1 MKNKDILIEI
11 KKKHFCEYHNN
22 PDIIAIAPGR
32 VNIIGEHTDYNNGLA
47 MPAAI
52 SKYIFVSLS
61 FNSKDMLRAYSD
73 QMKKVLSVDL
83 EHMIASDSWHQYI
96 LGSVKE
102 IFENYNVRNGID
114 ILIYSNLPIGKGI
127 SSSAA
132 LEVALVNG
140 ILNLFKIE
148 ENNDNIIKICQE
160 IDHKYIGIKSGIL
173 DQSAS
178 QLSRKGSVL
187 KIDFDKNLFSYI
199 DVDFSDFSWVLVDS
213 MIKRELASSKYHER
227 VDECI
232 EGLSILSNLLER
244 EVSCRGISLYELS
257 LLQDL
262 HPILGNRIQHIIEEN
277 ERVEKMEKALLEKNL
292 IEIGVLLNNS
302 HISLRD
308 LYEVSCK
315 EIDYLISISSKLGY
329 WYGGRIMGGG
339 FGGSTINLVKKGEEE
354 KYSEFI
360 RRNYKNKFKIKADI
374 YNIKFSKGVEI
385 INNISTD

>member
-11 KKKHFCEYHNN
+11 KKKHSCEYQNN

-52 SKYIFVSLS
+52 NKYIFVSLS
-61 FNSKDMLRAYSD
+61 FNSKDMIRAYSD
-73 QMKKVLSVDL
+73 QMEKVLSVDL

-114 ILIYSNLPIGKGI
+114 IFIYSNLPIGKGI

-244 EVSCRGISLYELS
+244 EVNCRGISLYELS

-315 EIDYLISISSKLGY
+315 EIDYLILISSKSGY

-339 FGGSTINLVKKGEEE
+339 FGGSTINLVKKGDEE
-354 KYSEFI
+354 KYSKFI
-360 RRNYKNKFKIKADI
+360 RTNYKNKFKIEADI
-374 YNIKFSKGVEI
+374 YNIEFSKGVEI